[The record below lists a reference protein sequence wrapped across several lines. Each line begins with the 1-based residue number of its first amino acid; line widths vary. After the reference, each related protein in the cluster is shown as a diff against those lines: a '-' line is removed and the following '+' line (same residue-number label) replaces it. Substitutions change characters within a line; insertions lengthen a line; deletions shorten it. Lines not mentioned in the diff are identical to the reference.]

1 VDVGTLL
8 PANPQ
13 PFELMQP
20 RQTPLHHPPQ
30 PTKPRAMHD
39 TAASDLWADAPRPQ
53 RPTVAVKVVA
63 AVGDQHHRSLPGPA
77 TFAPHRR
84 DCIHQRQQ
92 LGHVVGVGGGQAD
105 RERDAGGIA
114 DQVVLAARACAV
126 DRACAGR
133 VPPLRARTC
142 EASITARDQSN
153 WSPRRSSANSS

>member
-30 PTKPRAMHD
+30 PTKPRTMHD

-63 AVGDQHHRSLPGPA
+63 AVGDQHHRSLPRPA
-77 TFAPHRR
+77 ALPRT
-84 DCIHQRQQ
+84 
-92 LGHVVGVGGGQAD
+92 
-105 RERDAGGIA
+105 GGIA
-114 DQVVLAARACAV
+114 STSGSSWVTSWALPPVSETASGIPAASQTR
-126 DRACAGR
+126 
-133 VPPLRARTC
+133 
-142 EASITARDQSN
+142 
-153 WSPRRSSANSS
+153 